1 MNNERLFTRSK
12 EGISTYVDSL
22 TNQTVLL
29 SNIKVTSILD
39 NGNKVLGTLANT
51 QVPGGSTTINKTTVV
66 AAAVQHNSGHS
77 TGAMIGAGLAGA
89 ALGVGASYL
98 MNRDHDG
105 DSATQDT
112 DDTPDYT
119 PETVETISD
128 DDSDDEE

>member
-1 MNNERLFTRSK
+1 MNNERLFTKSK
-12 EGISTYVDSL
+12 DGISTYIDSL

-39 NGNKVLGTLANT
+39 NGNKVLGILNT
-51 QVPGGSTTINKTTVV
+51 AQVPAGNTTINKTTVV

-98 MNRDHDG
+98 INRDHDG
-105 DSATQDT
+105 DSATQYSDESSYAS
-112 DDTPDYT
+112 DDSIG
-119 PETVETISD
+119 TVSD
-128 DDSDDEE
+128 DDEE